1 MIQPI
6 DINVDDE
13 GRESLNCV
21 HDMVIDL
28 YNFLQSENFDK
39 LVARSKRGQNPK
51 ARFEDCRRPYGRYL
65 PAAAC
70 LKGDLCSFQMSY
82 C

>member
-13 GRESLNCV
+13 GQKKSYRA

-28 YNFLQSENFDK
+28 ACSLPSEENFVTK
-39 LVARSKRGQNPK
+39 LHGNQQK
-51 ARFEDCRRPYGRYL
+51 AVYQL
-65 PAAAC
+65 W
-70 LKGDLCSFQMSY
+70 LCGAFNF
-82 C
+82 